1 MQMKGPQ
8 RAQLG
13 GHANANTGCTNVS
26 GLQEVWMSDGTS
38 PLTNGI
44 EWQCIR
50 PDEGSM
56 DR

>member
-1 MQMKGPQ
+1 MNGI
-8 RAQLG
+8 QLG
-13 GHANANTGCTNVS
+13 GHANANMGCTNVS

-44 EWQCIR
+44 EWQCVR